1 MKRVFAFI
9 VGIPGMILIG
19 LVRLYK
25 LCISPWL
32 GSNCRFTPT
41 CSTYM
46 IEAIRKY
53 GAIRGTFRGL
63 RRISRCHPWNKGGY
77 DPP

>member
-1 MKRVFAFI
+1 MKRLFAFI
-9 VGIPGMILIG
+9 VGIPGMMLIG

-25 LCISPWL
+25 LFISPLL
-32 GSNCRFTPT
+32 GSHCRFTPT

-53 GAIRGTFRGL
+53 GAIRGTFKGL
-63 RRISRCHPWNKGGY
+63 LRIARCHPWNQGGY